1 LSYPS
6 AIPFLSGLI
15 TPPIK
20 GISMSVL
27 STLPAGTYTIDA
39 SHSRVG
45 FSARHAMVTKVRG
58 SFNDYTGSAVVAD
71 GAATISIEINAASID
86 TRSADRDGHLQSSDF
101 FDVATFPKITFKST
115 SVKDSGS
122 ENISVTGDLTIKD
135 VTKPITIEFEYTGT
149 AKDPFGND
157 RFGFEGE
164 SEINRKD
171 FGLTW
176 NAALETGGILVSEN
190 IKLEFEISTIA
201 AK

>member
-1 LSYPS
+1 
-6 AIPFLSGLI
+6 
-15 TPPIK
+15 
-20 GISMSVL
+20 MSVL
-27 STLPAGTYTIDA
+27 STLPAGTYNIDS

-58 SFNDYTGSAVVAD
+58 SFNEYTGSAVVAD
-71 GAATISIEINAASID
+71 GAATLNIDITVSSID
-86 TRSADRDGHLQSSDF
+86 TRSADRDGHLQSPDF
-101 FDVATFPKITFKST
+101 FDAATFPKITFAST

-122 ENISVTGDLTIKD
+122 DKLVVDGNLTIKD
-135 VTKPITIEFEYTGT
+135 VTKPISITFEYTGT
-149 AKDPFGND
+149 ATDPFGNA

-171 FGLTW
+171 YGLTW

>member
-1 LSYPS
+1 
-6 AIPFLSGLI
+6 
-15 TPPIK
+15 
-20 GISMSVL
+20 MSVL
-27 STLPAGTYTIDA
+27 STLPAGTFTIDA

-58 SFNDYTGSAVVAD
+58 SFNDYSGSAVVAD

-86 TRSADRDGHLQSSDF
+86 TRSADRDGHLQSPEF
-101 FDVATFPKITFKST
+101 FDVATFPKITFTST
-115 SVKDSGS
+115 SVKDGGAGIVV
-122 ENISVTGDLTIKD
+122 EGNLTIKD
-135 VTKPITIEFEYTGT
+135 VTKPLTIEFEYTGT

-164 SEINRKD
+164 AEINRKD

-201 AK
+201 TK

>member
-1 LSYPS
+1 
-6 AIPFLSGLI
+6 
-15 TPPIK
+15 
-20 GISMSVL
+20 MSVL
-27 STLPAGTYTIDA
+27 ASLPAGTFTIDA

-58 SFNDYTGSAVVAD
+58 SFNDYSGSAVVAD
-71 GAATISIEINAASID
+71 GAATISIEISAASID
-86 TRSADRDGHLQSSDF
+86 TRSADRDGHLQSPDF
-101 FDVATFPKITFKST
+101 FDVANFPKITFTST

-122 ENISVTGDLTIKD
+122 DKISVAGDLTIKD
-135 VTKPITIEFEYTGT
+135 VTKPLTIEFEYTGT

-164 SEINRKD
+164 AEINRKD

-201 AK
+201 TK

>member
-1 LSYPS
+1 
-6 AIPFLSGLI
+6 
-15 TPPIK
+15 
-20 GISMSVL
+20 MSVL
-27 STLPAGTYTIDA
+27 STLPAGTFAIDA

-58 SFNDYTGSAVVAD
+58 SFNDYTGSAVIAD
-71 GAATISIEINAASID
+71 GAASLSIEINVASID
-86 TRSADRDGHLQSSDF
+86 TRSADRDGHLQSPDF
-101 FDVATFPKITFKST
+101 FDVANFPKITFTST
-115 SVKDSGS
+115 SVKDGGAGIVVDG
-122 ENISVTGDLTIKD
+122 NLTIKD
-135 VTKPITIEFEYTGT
+135 VTKPLTIEFEYTGT

-164 SEINRKD
+164 AEINRKD

-190 IKLEFEISTIA
+190 IKIEFEISTIL

>member
-1 LSYPS
+1 
-6 AIPFLSGLI
+6 
-15 TPPIK
+15 
-20 GISMSVL
+20 MSVL

-58 SFNDYTGSAVVAD
+58 SFNDYTGAAVVAD
-71 GAATISIEINAASID
+71 GAATIEIEISAASVD
-86 TRSADRDGHLQSSDF
+86 TRSADRDGHLQSPDF

-149 AKDPFGND
+149 ATDPFGNA
-157 RFGFEGE
+157 RFGFEGS

>member
-1 LSYPS
+1 
-6 AIPFLSGLI
+6 
-15 TPPIK
+15 
-20 GISMSVL
+20 MSVL

-58 SFNDYTGSAVVAD
+58 SFNEYSGSAVVAD
-71 GAATISIEINAASID
+71 GAATLSIEISAASID
-86 TRSADRDGHLQSSDF
+86 TRSADRDGHLQSPDF
-101 FDVATFPKITFKST
+101 FDVANFPKITFAST
-115 SVKDSGS
+115 SVKDGGAGIIVEGS
-122 ENISVTGDLTIKD
+122 LTIKD
-135 VTKPITIEFEYTGT
+135 VTKPLTIEFEYTGT

-164 SEINRKD
+164 AEINRKD

-176 NAALETGGILVSEN
+176 NAALETGGLLVSEN
-190 IKLEFEISTIA
+190 IKLEFEISTIV

>member
-1 LSYPS
+1 
-6 AIPFLSGLI
+6 
-15 TPPIK
+15 
-20 GISMSVL
+20 MSVL
-27 STLPAGTYTIDA
+27 STLPAGTFAIDA

-58 SFNDYTGSAVVAD
+58 SFNDYTGSAVIAD
-71 GAATISIEINAASID
+71 GAASLSIEINVASID
-86 TRSADRDGHLQSSDF
+86 TRSADRDGHLQSPDF
-101 FDVATFPKITFKST
+101 FDVANFPKITFTST
-115 SVKDSGS
+115 SIKDGGAGIVV
-122 ENISVTGDLTIKD
+122 EGNLTIKD
-135 VTKPITIEFEYTGT
+135 VTKPLTIEFEYTGT

-164 SEINRKD
+164 AEINRKD

-190 IKLEFEISTIA
+190 IKFEFEISTIL

>member
-1 LSYPS
+1 
-6 AIPFLSGLI
+6 
-15 TPPIK
+15 
-20 GISMSVL
+20 MSVL
-27 STLPAGTYTIDA
+27 STLAAGTYTIDA

-58 SFNDYTGSAVVAD
+58 SFNDYTGAAVVAD
-71 GAATISIEINAASID
+71 GAATIEIEINAASID
-86 TRSADRDGHLQSSDF
+86 TRSADRDGHLQSADF
-101 FDVATFPKITFKST
+101 FDVATFPKIIFKST

-122 ENISVTGDLTIKD
+122 ENLSVTGELTIKD

-149 AKDPFGND
+149 ATDPFGNA
-157 RFGFEGE
+157 RFGFEGA

>member
-1 LSYPS
+1 
-6 AIPFLSGLI
+6 
-15 TPPIK
+15 
-20 GISMSVL
+20 MSVL
-27 STLPAGTYTIDA
+27 STLPAGTYNIDA

-71 GAATISIEINAASID
+71 GAASITIEISAASVD
-86 TRSADRDGHLQSSDF
+86 TRSADRDGHLQSPDF
-101 FDVATFPKITFKST
+101 FDVATFPKITFAST
-115 SVKDSGS
+115 SVKDGGAGIIV
-122 ENISVTGDLTIKD
+122 EGNLTIKD
-135 VTKPITIEFEYTGT
+135 VTKAITIEFEYTGT
-149 AKDPFGND
+149 ATDPFGNA
-157 RFGFEGE
+157 RYGFEGA

>member
-1 LSYPS
+1 
-6 AIPFLSGLI
+6 
-15 TPPIK
+15 
-20 GISMSVL
+20 MSVL

-39 SHSRVG
+39 SHSRLG

-71 GAATISIEINAASID
+71 GAASITIEINAASVD
-86 TRSADRDGHLQSSDF
+86 TRSADRDGHLQSPDF
-101 FDVATFPKITFKST
+101 FDVASFPKITFAST
-115 SVKDSGS
+115 SVKDGGAGIIV
-122 ENISVTGDLTIKD
+122 EGNLTIKD
-135 VTKPITIEFEYTGT
+135 VTKAITIEFEYTGT
-149 AKDPFGND
+149 ATDPFGNA
-157 RFGFEGE
+157 RYGFEGAA
-164 SEINRKD
+164 EINRKD

>member
-1 LSYPS
+1 
-6 AIPFLSGLI
+6 
-15 TPPIK
+15 
-20 GISMSVL
+20 MSVL
-27 STLPAGTYTIDA
+27 STLAAGTYTIDA

-58 SFNDYTGSAVVAD
+58 SFNDYTGAAVVAD
-71 GAATISIEINAASID
+71 GAATIEIEINAASVD
-86 TRSADRDGHLQSSDF
+86 TRSADRDGHLQSADF

-122 ENISVTGDLTIKD
+122 ENLSVTGDLTIKD
-135 VTKPITIEFEYTGT
+135 VTKPITIEFEYTGSAT
-149 AKDPFGND
+149 DPFGNA
-157 RFGFEGE
+157 RFGFEGA

>member
-1 LSYPS
+1 MVLPYRNKR
-6 AIPFLSGLI
+6 FLILLI
-15 TPPIK
+15 TLIK
-20 GISMSVL
+20 GKYMSVL
-27 STLPAGTYTIDA
+27 STLPAGTYNIDP

-58 SFNDYTGSAVVAD
+58 SFNEYSGSATVAD
-71 GAATISIEINAASID
+71 GAASLNIDITVSSVD
-86 TRSADRDGHLQSSDF
+86 TRSADRDGHLQSADF
-101 FDVATFPKITFKST
+101 FDAATFPKITFAST

-122 ENISVTGDLTIKD
+122 DKLVVDGDLTIKD
-135 VTKPITIEFEYTGT
+135 VTKPISITFEYTGT
-149 AKDPFGND
+149 ATDPFGNA

-164 SEINRKD
+164 AEINRKD
-171 FGLTW
+171 YGLTW

>member
-1 LSYPS
+1 
-6 AIPFLSGLI
+6 
-15 TPPIK
+15 
-20 GISMSVL
+20 MSVL

-71 GAATISIEINAASID
+71 GAANISIEISAASID
-86 TRSADRDGHLQSSDF
+86 TRSADRDGHLQSPDF
-101 FDVATFPKITFKST
+101 FDVANFPKITFKST
-115 SVKDSGS
+115 SVKDGGAGIVV
-122 ENISVTGDLTIKD
+122 EGDLTIKD
-135 VTKPITIEFEYTGT
+135 VTKPLTIEFEYTGT

-157 RFGFEGE
+157 RFGFEGAA
-164 SEINRKD
+164 EINRKD

-201 AK
+201 SK

>member
-1 LSYPS
+1 
-6 AIPFLSGLI
+6 
-15 TPPIK
+15 
-20 GISMSVL
+20 MSVL
-27 STLPAGTYTIDA
+27 STLPAGTFTIDA

-58 SFNDYTGSAVVAD
+58 SFNDYSGSAVVAD
-71 GAATISIEINAASID
+71 GAASISIEINAASID
-86 TRSADRDGHLQSSDF
+86 TRSADRDGHLQSPDF
-101 FDVATFPKITFKST
+101 FDVATFPKITFTST
-115 SVKDSGS
+115 SVKDGGAGIIV
-122 ENISVTGDLTIKD
+122 EGNLTIKD
-135 VTKPITIEFEYTGT
+135 VTKPLTIEFEYTGT

-164 SEINRKD
+164 AEINRKD

-201 AK
+201 TK

>member
-6 AIPFLSGLI
+6 AIPFLSGLFN
-15 TPPIK
+15 PPIK
-20 GISMSVL
+20 GKSMSVL

-86 TRSADRDGHLQSSDF
+86 TRSADRDGHLQSPDF

-157 RFGFEGE
+157 RFGFEGA

>member
-1 LSYPS
+1 
-6 AIPFLSGLI
+6 
-15 TPPIK
+15 
-20 GISMSVL
+20 MSVL

-58 SFNDYTGSAVVAD
+58 SFNEYSGSAVVAD
-71 GAATISIEINAASID
+71 GAASLSIEISAASID
-86 TRSADRDGHLQSSDF
+86 TRSADRDGHLQSPDF
-101 FDVATFPKITFKST
+101 FDVANFPKITFAST
-115 SVKDSGS
+115 SVKDGGAGIIVEGS
-122 ENISVTGDLTIKD
+122 LTIKD
-135 VTKPITIEFEYTGT
+135 VTKPLTIEFEYTGT

-164 SEINRKD
+164 AEINRKD

-190 IKLEFEISTIA
+190 IKLEFEISTII

>member
-1 LSYPS
+1 
-6 AIPFLSGLI
+6 
-15 TPPIK
+15 
-20 GISMSVL
+20 MSVL
-27 STLPAGTYTIDA
+27 STLPAGTLAIDA

-71 GAATISIEINAASID
+71 GAASLSIEINVASID
-86 TRSADRDGHLQSSDF
+86 TRSADRDGHLQSPDF
-101 FDVATFPKITFKST
+101 FDVANFPKITFTST
-115 SVKDSGS
+115 SVKDGGAGIVVDG
-122 ENISVTGDLTIKD
+122 NLTIKD
-135 VTKPITIEFEYTGT
+135 VTKPLTIEFEYTGT

-164 SEINRKD
+164 AEINRKD

-190 IKLEFEISTIA
+190 IKLEFEISTIL

>member
-1 LSYPS
+1 MWKYGILVNRR
-6 AIPFLSGLI
+6 LN
-15 TPPIK
+15 K
-20 GISMSVL
+20 GKLMSVL

-58 SFNDYTGSAVVAD
+58 SFNEYTGSAVVAD
-71 GAATISIEINAASID
+71 GAASINIEISAASID
-86 TRSADRDGHLQSSDF
+86 TRSADRDGHLQSPDF
-101 FDVATFPKITFKST
+101 FDVANFPKITFKST
-115 SVKDSGS
+115 SVKDGGAGIVV
-122 ENISVTGDLTIKD
+122 EGELTIKD
-135 VTKPITIEFEYTGT
+135 VTKPLTIEFEYTGT

-201 AK
+201 TK

>member
-1 LSYPS
+1 V
-6 AIPFLSGLI
+6 AWLI
-15 TPPIK
+15 KNHPKSSLRK
-20 GISMSVL
+20 GRKMSVL
-27 STLPAGTYTIDA
+27 STLPAGTFAIDA

-71 GAATISIEINAASID
+71 GAATITIEINAASID
-86 TRSADRDGHLQSSDF
+86 TRSADRDGHLQSPDF
-101 FDVATFPKITFKST
+101 FDVAAFPNITFAST
-115 SVKDSGS
+115 SVKDSGADKIVV
-122 ENISVTGDLTIKD
+122 EGNLTIKD
-135 VTKPITIEFEYTGT
+135 VTKPISITFEYTGT
-149 AKDPFGND
+149 ATDPFGNA

-190 IKLEFEISTIA
+190 IKLEFEISTIQ